1 MLFSRDMSVGNR
13 ILDSEHKKLHDIIN
27 EITNSIAAGNV
38 AALSA
43 AFELLENGL
52 CAYFVVEEGIAQA
65 LDFDFN
71 QHKLAHQ
78 NLLQKF
84 LYAKDGLMAN
94 NGGWSKSEKKDY
106 IVYLRGCL
114 VRHIKEDDKPFKI
127 ALSAQFYD
135 FKPG

>member
-52 CAYFVVEEGIAQA
+52 CAYFAVEEGIAQA

-78 NLLQKF
+78 NLLKKF
-84 LYAKDGLMAN
+84 LYAKDELMAN

-127 ALSAQFYD
+127 ALSTQFYD